1 MRRAL
6 LLVTAAL
13 AVAGFFA
20 GHVSA
25 SGKLQLGLFV
35 DPQVLGRPDQT
46 FPLLT
51 QLRVQVI
58 RVTLHWGGPIGVAR
72 AKPAVATDPSDPA
85 YNWFPYDRAVRDAHA
100 AGIKVMFSIVDTP
113 RWANG
118 SKLNRVPKKMSDLRN
133 FAYAAA
139 KRYSGSYV
147 PGLGDPA
154 YLAGDDPAGPGKALP
169 PVRLWLAWNEAN
181 NPVFLGPQYVRKG
194 KKWVVNSPVLYAK
207 ICSAIFTGVHLTTLS
222 GQKVACGA
230 TAPRGN
236 NNPKSIRPSIG
247 PIPFLR
253 GLKKAGLKRFDV
265 YAHHPYYG
273 QRTETPATKP
283 KTNRGKKGLIA
294 PPVLLG
300 NIGDLVKELTR
311 LYGSKRVWIT
321 EYGYQT
327 SPPDR
332 AFGVTYAKQA
342 AYLKQAVRI
351 ARQNPRIDMLVWF
364 LLRDEARLSGW
375 QSGLMT
381 ATMVRK
387 PSFAAFRSAR
397 G

>member
-1 MRRAL
+1 
-6 LLVTAAL
+6 
-13 AVAGFFA
+13 
-20 GHVSA
+20 
-25 SGKLQLGLFV
+25 
-35 DPQVLGRPDQT
+35 
-46 FPLLT
+46 
-51 QLRVQVI
+51 
-58 RVTLHWGGPIGVAR
+58 
-72 AKPAVATDPSDPA
+72 
-85 YNWFPYDRAVRDAHA
+85 
-100 AGIKVMFSIVDTP
+100 MFSIVDTP

-139 KRYSGSYV
+139 KRYSGFYV
-147 PGLGDPA
+147 PGVGDPA
-154 YLAGDDPAGPGKALP
+154 FVAGDDPDGPGKALP
-169 PVRLWLAWNEAN
+169 AVRLWLAWNEAN

-194 KKWVVNSPVLYAK
+194 KKWVREQSGALRQDLLVGLHRRPPDHAVRARRSPA
-207 ICSAIFTGVHLTTLS
+207 ARRRRAATTTRRARARRS
-222 GQKVACGA
+222 GRSRSC
-230 TAPRGN
+230 
-236 NNPKSIRPSIG
+236 
-247 PIPFLR
+247 
-253 GLKKAGLKRFDV
+253 AGSRRQGSKRFDA

-283 KTNRGKKGLIA
+283 KSNRGKKGLIA

-300 NIGDLVKELTR
+300 NIGDLVKEVTR
-311 LYGSKRVWIT
+311 LYGGKRIWIT

-351 ARQNPRIDMLVWF
+351 ARTNPRIDMLVWF